1 MDFIKDYTFQL
12 AVITAVGYLFTQAK
26 VTNKQYRATQ
36 AGVQALLRDRLI
48 SAIHK
53 SKKQGFIYIH
63 ELENINKMYIEY
75 KNLGG
80 NGTIVHLM
88 NEVAKLETKT
98 DLN

>member
-63 ELENINKMYIEY
+63 ELTILTRCTQNIRI
-75 KNLGG
+75 LGATALLF
-80 NGTIVHLM
+80 N
-88 NEVAKLETKT
+88 
-98 DLN
+98 